1 MQGLALVGIRD
12 IWPSEGVF
20 LETDIL
26 KQENMEDRLRRIQAL
41 TALHWA
47 HNASIGDSLENEKVI

>member
-1 MQGLALVGIRD
+1 MSMQGLILVGIRE

-26 KQENMEDRLRRIQAL
+26 KQEKVKDRLRRFRLLLLYIGL
-41 TALHWA
+41 TTL
-47 HNASIGDSLENEKVI
+47 V